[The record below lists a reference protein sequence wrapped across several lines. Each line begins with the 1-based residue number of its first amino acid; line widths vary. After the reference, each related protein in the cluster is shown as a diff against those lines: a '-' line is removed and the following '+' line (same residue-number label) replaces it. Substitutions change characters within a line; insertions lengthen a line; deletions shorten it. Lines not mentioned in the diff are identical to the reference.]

1 MLLYAAMAAA
11 KLAIFTDKRY
21 IRNFL
26 IVNGILMKNTQQ
38 QGPTGQAYRAPAIK
52 TVRLSF
58 RQSILTG
65 SNEDNINSIQEYD
78 LEQGEW

>member
-1 MLLYAAMAAA
+1 M
-11 KLAIFTDKRY
+11 
-21 IRNFL
+21 RN
-26 IVNGILMKNTQQ
+26 TCQTE
-38 QGPTGQAYRAPAIK
+38 PTVSIYRAPAIK

-58 RQSILTG
+58 RQSILAG